1 MQISSNDIIPGARS
15 CPFILSE
22 YSPFRPPQKTGVMVQ
37 KSVTEQ
43 IINWVLAARKALS
56 QQVSLS
62 IVLAM
67 GMVILTTPATTV
79 KPRLWLLGNSNSLAR
94 DLTLPWPLLLALA
107 IKNTDLLCCLHRPM
121 FHQWSLF
128 GSVWFSSLSSMEVS
142 FSPSVFRSWLYWRPV
157 YSVKVLLFIFF
168 PIFLHLWPNPKS

>member
-1 MQISSNDIIPGARS
+1 MQISSNHIIPGAIS

-22 YSPFRPPQKTGVMVQ
+22 NYPFRPPQKTGGNGPE
-37 KSVTEQ
+37 KPNWT
-43 IINWVLAARKALS
+43 NYWVLATRKALS

-67 GMVILTTPATTV
+67 GRDVLITPATTM
-79 KPRLWLLGNSNSLAR
+79 KPDCVFFNNWIHSPVIW
-94 DLTLPWPLLLALA
+94 LPWPLLLALA
-107 IKNTDLLCCLHRPM
+107 IKNTDLLCCLHCPM

-142 FSPSVFRSWLYWRPV
+142 FSPSVFRSWLYWRLV

-168 PIFLHLWPNPKS
+168 PSFLNLWPNPKL